1 MGICFGK
8 TSTYVPTT
16 EHRQEFSTASPEAS
30 GHAGR
35 PGNTT
40 QSGGPLSGLH
50 GRNRGRAASPT
61 SPTSPTSPA
70 SPASREAAQLQF
82 AVTKVLND
90 VRNHY
95 YRPNLKS
102 SNKMNLTKA
111 DDMERVIDAGAE
123 ILRLRV
129 ALVNDSDYNVI
140 EHLMDAKAHNC
151 EELARLATYLLQQD
165 MGLPARL
172 VQFGSLHGVAA
183 VGIGEGELPH
193 DMREWGPLAYI
204 CDPWTNIACR
214 AKDYPDR
221 FLAKMSKWDA
231 SSKLISFDARG
242 HVSPMDD
249 AWINTVLQGPKTA
262 H

>member
-8 TSTYVPTT
+8 TSTYVPAI
-16 EHRQEFSTASPEAS
+16 EHRRESSTVSPGTS
-30 GHAGR
+30 GHARR

-40 QSGGPLSGLH
+40 QSGGALSGL
-50 GRNRGRAASPT
+50 RDLNRSGAA
-61 SPTSPTSPA
+61 SPTSPA

-183 VGIGEGELPH
+183 VGIGEGEQPH
-193 DMREWGPLAYI
+193 DMREWGPLTYI

-242 HVSPMDD
+242 HVSPVDD